1 MAAQS
6 KMNLELDCA
15 SFRMNDSLN
24 SLEIYYNLYTQN
36 SAQPTNGDSKSI
48 KARLSLLMTD
58 SMKSVV
64 VAKSY
69 NINAVVSDDTS
80 AQRKFIG
87 RIPYSVLPGKY
98 LLKGVVRDMAR
109 SIDSDTFKV
118 MVYSPVYSKTK
129 MDISDIELATTL
141 KSSEDTTSIFY
152 KNTYEVLPNTGAYYG
167 AELPVVFYYCELYN
181 LDKNIGTEEI
191 KLETVVFNSQNKKV
205 ISKTKVLPRSY
216 SSIVEAGAI
225 NISKLNSGAYTLGVI
240 LVDSLKKTAILKP
253 KKFYCYFPGRVDSTE
268 IKRNEDGYLS
278 SEFATMT
285 EEELN
290 LLFSQSQYVA
300 KKEEVKRWATLT
312 EINAKRKFIYNFWII
327 RDPNPDSAP
336 LTYKK
341 DYFERVDIATE
352 KYKSMQKKGWLS
364 DRGRVYILYGE
375 PSEIERFPNEVDKK
389 PYEIWHYNSLEGG
402 AIFIFGDL
410 TGFSD
415 YFLIHSTM
423 RSELRDDNW
432 MSRLQVL

>member
-1 MAAQS
+1 M
-6 KMNLELDCA
+6 
-15 SFRMNDSLN
+15 
-24 SLEIYYNLYTQN
+24 
-36 SAQPTNGDSKSI
+36 
-48 KARLSLLMTD
+48 
-58 SMKSVV
+58 
-64 VAKSY
+64 
-69 NINAVVSDDTS
+69 
-80 AQRKFIG
+80 
-87 RIPYSVLPGKY
+87 
-98 LLKGVVRDMAR
+98 
-109 SIDSDTFKV
+109 
-118 MVYSPVYSKTK
+118 
-129 MDISDIELATTL
+129 
-141 KSSEDTTSIFY
+141 
-152 KNTYEVLPNTGAYYG
+152 
-167 AELPVVFYYCELYN
+167 
-181 LDKNIGTEEI
+181 
-191 KLETVVFNSQNKKV
+191 
-205 ISKTKVLPRSY
+205 
-216 SSIVEAGAI
+216 
-225 NISKLNSGAYTLGVI
+225 
-240 LVDSLKKTAILKP
+240 
-253 KKFYCYFPGRVDSTE
+253 DSTE

-312 EINAKRKFIYNFWII
+312 EINSKRKFIYNFWVI

-341 DYFERVDIATE
+341 EYFERVDIATE